1 MHEPTHLPT
10 IEAAVD
16 IILQR
21 AGPRIVLAIPLG
33 IGKPNPLVNALYRRV
48 KADASLH
55 LKILT
60 ALSLQRPVGHSDLE
74 RRFLQ
79 PFAER
84 VFGDYPDLDYVGDAL
99 RQTLPPN
106 IEVYEFFMKTG
117 DYLGNPPAQ
126 QHHIYCNYSHVAR
139 DMKAHGVNVIAQ
151 AITLDESE
159 LEPRYS
165 LSSNPDVTLDLL
177 DLYPQGDPGAPLVV
191 GVVNRKMPFMPND
204 ALVPASRFDL
214 LLDDP
219 RCTHDLFCVPNMK
232 VDLQEYAIALWA
244 STLVPDGGTLQIGI
258 GALGDGIA
266 QALIVRDRH
275 NADYRQMLADLQG
288 APGAELP
295 SGSDLAQFD
304 KGLYGCS
311 EMFVNGFLWLIRADI
326 IRREVYDDLAL
337 QRLVSQ
343 KQIGVEVTPQTLVQ
357 LQRAGRIGT
366 ELTADDV
373 AFLKRHGIFKP
384 QVQWVDAEL
393 GGELRVADQVLPAS
407 LAPGP
412 AFDRLCQACLG
423 TSLGG
428 GFIAHGG
435 FFLGPRDFYQTLRDM
450 PAPQKLRINMSR
462 IRFINELL
470 GHEELA
476 RLQRKDAR
484 FINTTMM
491 VTLLG
496 AAVSDGLDSGQIVSG
511 VGGQYNFVAMG
522 HALPDARSILLLHS
536 WRSHHGKVTSNIIW
550 NYAHTTIPRH
560 LRDMV
565 ITEYGVA
572 DLRGQADV
580 EVIKRL
586 LAIADSRFQDELLA
600 TAKMNGKVELEYEI
614 PQAQRNNR
622 PEVIEARLQ
631 RWHDAGLL
639 PDFPLGTDFTD
650 DELVIVGA
658 LTRLQHSAGHPLALV
673 KLLLDATVGQTLGH
687 KEVPEQY
694 LERMGLQDAHGLK
707 DRLMRALFAG
717 NL

>member
-1 MHEPTHLPT
+1 MHQPTPLRT

-16 IILQR
+16 AILRR
-21 AGPRIVLAIPLG
+21 AGARIVLAIPLG
-33 IGKPNPLVNALYRRV
+33 IGNPNPLVDALYRRV
-48 KADASLH
+48 KTDASLH

-60 ALSLQRPVGHSDLE
+60 ALSLKRPVGHSDLE

-84 VFGDYPDLDYVGDAL
+84 VVGDYPDLDYVGDAL
-99 RQTLPPN
+99 GQTLPPN
-106 IEVYEFFMKTG
+106 VEVYEFFMKTG

-126 QHHIYCNYSHVAR
+126 QRHIYCNYSHVAR

-151 AITLDESE
+151 AIALDESDSQ
-159 LEPRYS
+159 PRYS

-177 DLYPQGDPGAPLVV
+177 DLYPQGDQDAPLVV

-204 ALVPASRFDL
+204 ALVGASRFDL

-232 VDLQEYAIALWA
+232 VDAREYAVALWA

-266 QALIVRDRH
+266 QALIVRDQH

-288 APGAELP
+288 ALGAGLP
-295 SGSDLAQFD
+295 PGSDLAPFAQ
-304 KGLYGCS
+304 GLYGCS
-311 EMFVNGFLWLIRADI
+311 EMLVNGMLWLIRAGI

-343 KQIGVEVTPQTLVQ
+343 GLIGREVTPQTLVQ
-357 LQRAGRIGT
+357 LQRAGRIGA

-373 AFLKRHGIFKP
+373 AFLKHHGIFKP
-384 QVQWVDAEL
+384 QVQWVDGDR

-412 AFDRLCQACLG
+412 AFDRLCRACLG
-423 TSLGG
+423 NSLGG

-435 FFLGPRDFYQTLRDM
+435 FFLGPGDFYQTLRDM
-450 PAPQKLRINMSR
+450 PEQEKLRINMSR
-462 IRFINELL
+462 IRFINELR

-476 RLQRKDAR
+476 RLQRRKAR

-496 AAVSDGLDSGQIVSG
+496 GAVSDALDSGQIVSG

-522 HALPDARSILLLHS
+522 HALPDALSILLLHA
-536 WRSHHGKVTSNIIW
+536 WRSHRGKVTSNIVW
-550 NYAHTTIPRH
+550 NYAHATIPGH
-560 LRDMV
+560 LRDIV
-565 ITEYGVA
+565 ITEYGIA
-572 DLRGQADV
+572 DLRGQADA
-580 EVIKRL
+580 EVIRRL

-600 TAKMNGKVELEYEI
+600 TAKMNGKIELEYEI

-622 PEVIEARLQ
+622 PEVIEAGLR

-639 PDFPLGTDFTD
+639 PDFPLGTDFT
-650 DELVIVGA
+650 G
-658 LTRLQHSAGHPLALV
+658 
-673 KLLLDATVGQTLGH
+673 
-687 KEVPEQY
+687 
-694 LERMGLQDAHGLK
+694 
-707 DRLMRALFAG
+707 
-717 NL
+717 